1 MTLKANS
8 EWMSI
13 SDMMSGLMLVFLFIA
28 IGFMMEMQS
37 QKDSMKDIAISYRD
51 SKANL
56 NEVLYEEFEDDLK
69 SWDAEITK
77 DNTVVFNS
85 PKVLF
90 EVNRS
95 DINPEFKKV
104 LEEFFP
110 RYLKILTSKQ
120 YKDEIK
126 EVRIEGHTSDKWGT
140 SSSKKEIYLNN
151 MKLSQNRAYAVLSYC
166 YSLEDEVTKENR
178 PWLEKFFRANG
189 MAFAEL
195 GEIEKARRVEFTIE
209 MNSEEKVYKI
219 LK

>member
-1 MTLKANS
+1 MTLKANN

-28 IGFMMEMQS
+28 IGFMVEMQS
-37 QKDSMKDIAISYRD
+37 QKDDMKEIAISYRD
-51 SKANL
+51 AKANL

-69 SWDAEITK
+69 EWDASITK
-77 DNTVVFNS
+77 DNAVVFNS
-85 PKVLF
+85 PEVLF
-90 EVNRS
+90 GVNKS

-110 RYLKILTSKQ
+110 RYVKILTSKQ

-126 EVRIEGHTSDKWGT
+126 EVRVEGHTSNTWAI
-140 SSSKKEIYLNN
+140 SSTKKEIYLNN
-151 MKLSQNRAYAVLSYC
+151 MKLSQNRAYEVLSYC
-166 YSLEDEVTKENR
+166 YGLEDDVTKENR

-189 MAFAEL
+189 MAFSKL
-195 GEIEKARRVEFTIE
+195 KTKEKARRVEFTIE
-209 MNSEEKVYKI
+209 LKSEDKVYEI